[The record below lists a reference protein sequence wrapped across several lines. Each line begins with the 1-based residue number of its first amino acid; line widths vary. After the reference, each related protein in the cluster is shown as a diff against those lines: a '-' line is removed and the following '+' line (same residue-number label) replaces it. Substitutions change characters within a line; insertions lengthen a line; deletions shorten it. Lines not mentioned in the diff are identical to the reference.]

1 MRMKTKNI
9 RKGGM
14 KLIIIFEKDEIGK
27 AIQFSEFLLNDLK
40 AIEEKKT
47 GLKIGVVNLD
57 KV

>member
-1 MRMKTKNI
+1 MRMKPKI
-9 RKGGM
+9 YRKGQM
-14 KLIIIFEKDEIGK
+14 KLIIIFEKDETGK
-27 AIQFSEFLLNDLK
+27 AIQFAEFLVNDLK

>member
-14 KLIIIFEKDEIGK
+14 KLIIIFEKDETGK
-27 AIQFSEFLLNDLK
+27 AVQFAEFLLNDLK